1 MDFTSFGLVGLF
13 LASFLAATIL
23 PFSSEIILVFFLTQG
38 INPWLCFILALTGN
52 VLGGATNF
60 WIGKMG
66 NPIWLKKIGV
76 SEKTINKR
84 KHWVEKQGA
93 FLAFF
98 SWVPIIGDPL
108 LVVLGFFK
116 SNIYKTHFW
125 MIIGKALRYV
135 IIVFSYLNWFN

>member
-1 MDFTSFGLVGLF
+1 MDFTSYGLVGLF

-52 VLGGATNF
+52 VLGGVTNF

-76 SEKTINKR
+76 SEKTINER

-135 IIVFSYLNWFN
+135 IIVFGYLNWFN